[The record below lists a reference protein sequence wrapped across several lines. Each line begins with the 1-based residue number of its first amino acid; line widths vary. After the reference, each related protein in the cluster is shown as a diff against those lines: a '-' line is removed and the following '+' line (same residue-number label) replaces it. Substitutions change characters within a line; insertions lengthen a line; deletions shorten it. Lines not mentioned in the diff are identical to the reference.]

1 VPHEPFPG
9 LNCVSPSGILV
20 GTEGRGGRAK
30 RAYRRNRRH
39 RASSPTSERQS
50 LATGRDGTEGQNSTP
65 GLNRRSLYFSGL
77 TRGGGWVRRAPIA
90 DIAAI
95 AVIAR
100 DRKSKA
106 LPGIDMDD
114 TGQRLSNRGKWRFER
129 NDTGQLTS
137 RPASQFFSLSLY
149 RD

>member
-1 VPHEPFPG
+1 
-9 LNCVSPSGILV
+9 V
-20 GTEGRGGRAK
+20 GA
-30 RAYRRNRRH
+30 
-39 RASSPTSERQS
+39 
-50 LATGRDGTEGQNSTP
+50 
-65 GLNRRSLYFSGL
+65 RS
-77 TRGGGWVRRAPIA
+77 APIAGIA

-106 LPGIDMDD
+106 LPGIDTDD

-129 NDTGQLTS
+129 NDTGQPTS

-149 RD
+149 RG